1 MELSELFKEGLRCS
15 TFESLSPAFSAF
27 HDPLGG
33 RNLGDYP
40 TISDLMTRGF
50 N

>member
-1 MELSELFKEGLRCS
+1 MELFEEESLRCN
-15 TFESLSPAFSAF
+15 TFESLRSVISAF
-27 HDPLGG
+27 HDPQGG
-33 RNLGDYP
+33 KKLGDYP